1 MNQYILKILFYIK
14 KFSIMIVLFCLIS
27 LGCIYTFLKSK
38 QTYTASVTIE
48 YTNDDAS
55 NGYAPDGTKIKPE
68 EIVSSKNISNAMDD
82 LSLNISSDYIR
93 NRIQI
98 KSVIPKDEKE
108 KKEAALQN
116 GKKYEYFPTKYKIF
130 FTVDSSKSKEFASDV
145 LNSLL
150 SEYYIN
156 YSESH
161 INKDT
166 IPANTKTLIKDN
178 YDYLEITEI
187 MNISVSD
194 TLNYLNT
201 QQETYPDFRSATTG
215 YSFKDLY
222 NEYTNIS
229 NEQIP
234 NIFSY
239 IFQNKITKDYEL
251 LIQKYNNRI
260 NTNELEKQ
268 TKDTDLK
275 QLTSLIESYAT
286 KSKEQVIYNNENKN
300 DNEFVIKNVE
310 DNTSV
315 DKTTYDKLILQ
326 YVDTLEAEE
335 KLNIDTNYCKNVLN
349 TYNENKQNS
358 VKTIHILNKKIS
370 NEITVL
376 KKDYKILEHT
386 TNELNEILGA
396 KNIKTK
402 TNILVN
408 EKFNI
413 KLYMS
418 MAFVVFIVVGCCGAI
433 VLGRI
438 YDIIYQSLYYDKKT
452 GLLNRTKCDQIIT
465 DYSKQPINEE
475 LFVIIIMIQNLSEIN
490 ITLGRKYGDKVL
502 KTVGHAINNT
512 FPTESKL
519 TYNGNNQFLLFIPN
533 SSTFAINSYL
543 SEMKK
548 EISHESKNFLNDIN
562 LEIKIATSNA
572 KEENIYKIRELIS
585 KTFQKVNG
593 EQIEKKYI

>member
-1 MNQYILKILFYIK
+1 MNQYIFKILFYIK

-27 LGCIYTFLKSK
+27 LGCIYTFFKSK

-55 NGYAPDGTKIKPE
+55 KGYAPDGTKIKPE
-68 EIVSSKNISNAMDD
+68 EIVSSKNISNAMDN

-93 NRIQI
+93 NCIQI
-98 KSVIPKDEKE
+98 KSIIPKDEKE

-116 GKKYEYFPTKYKIF
+116 GEKYEYFATKYKIF

-166 IPANTKTLIKDN
+166 IPVNIKTLIKDN
-178 YDYLEITEI
+178 YDYLEIAEI
-187 MNISVSD
+187 MNTSVSD

-201 QQETYPDFRSATTG
+201 QQETYPDFRSANTG

-251 LIQKYNNRI
+251 LVQKYKNRI
-260 NTNELEKQ
+260 NSNKLEKQ

-275 QLTSLIESYAT
+275 QLASLIESYAT
-286 KSKEQVIYNNENKN
+286 KSKEQVVYNNENKN

-310 DNTSV
+310 DHTSV

-358 VKTIHILNKKIS
+358 VEIIHILNKKIL
-370 NEITVL
+370 NEMTIL
-376 KKDYKILEHT
+376 KKDYKILEQT

-402 TNILVN
+402 TNIIVN

-413 KLYMS
+413 KFYML
-418 MAFVVFIVVGCCGAI
+418 MAFVVFIIIGCCGAI
-433 VLGRI
+433 VLGRV

-465 DYSKQPINEE
+465 DYAKQPINEE
-475 LFVIIIMIQNLSEIN
+475 LFVIIIMIQNLSKIN
-490 ITLGRKYGDKVL
+490 TTLGRQYGDKVL
-502 KTVGHAINNT
+502 KVVGHAINNT
-512 FPTESKL
+512 FPIESKL

-548 EISHESKNFLNDIN
+548 EINHESKNFLNDKQ
-562 LEIKIATSNA
+562 LEIEIAISNA

-593 EQIEKKYI
+593 EQIEKKNF

>member
-1 MNQYILKILFYIK
+1 MNQYIFKILFYIK

-27 LGCIYTFLKSK
+27 LGCIYTFFKSK

-55 NGYAPDGTKIKPE
+55 KGYAPDGTKIKPE
-68 EIVSSKNISNAMDD
+68 EIVSSKNISNAMDN

-98 KSVIPKDEKE
+98 KSIIPKDEKE

-116 GKKYEYFPTKYKIF
+116 GEKYEYFATKYKIF

-166 IPANTKTLIKDN
+166 IPANIKTLIKDN
-178 YDYLEITEI
+178 YDYLEIAEI
-187 MNISVSD
+187 MNTSVSD

-201 QQETYPDFRSATTG
+201 QQETYPDFRSANTG

-239 IFQNKITKDYEL
+239 IFQNKVTKDYEL
-251 LIQKYNNRI
+251 LVQKYKNRI
-260 NTNELEKQ
+260 NSNELEKQ

-286 KSKEQVIYNNENKN
+286 KSKEQVVYNNENKN

-310 DNTSV
+310 DHTSV

-358 VKTIHILNKKIS
+358 VEIIHILNKKIL
-370 NEITVL
+370 NEMTVL
-376 KKDYKILEHT
+376 KKDYKILEQT

-548 EISHESKNFLNDIN
+548 EISHESKIFLNDTN